1 MSANKTNDIF
11 EKEENE
17 KIPNCISEELIVK
30 YINEIKNEETR
41 KKAIE
46 NLYNY
51 REKNENIPIY
61 LWYSQGTIATLLQE
75 ILNLYQYLSPSKLN
89 KEISDRASHI
99 LSLFQEIALNSKTR
113 KEFLESQ
120 LLVFLYPFLSNSNRA
135 KIYDVIR
142 LSTLGVIAALVKRDD
157 SGVINFLLSTGII
170 PILLKIIERG
180 TDLSRTLAFFIL
192 HRIIYDSKGFSY
204 ICEMKERLHA
214 ITYILGMIMHN
225 KISQRLKNYILK
237 IFILLIENKDAKN
250 MIKQESLDKIKDE
263 NFIISLDDSSKDKV
277 KKILKSFQDD
287 ELGNDI
293 KIKKLKNDLTNKT
306 NNSVQNINIVNNN
319 INININNYNN
329 NGNQNVNNGDMN
341 NNMNLNMMF
350 INNMNQMKIQPGFMI
365 SPSMGDFNYNIC
377 NDNENYMNNNIYN
390 QNQNNGYG
398 NLNFFNGYK
407 NI

>member
-1 MSANKTNDIF
+1 MSANKTVDIF

-17 KIPNCISEELIVK
+17 KINNNITEELIIK
-30 YINEIKNEETR
+30 YINEIKSEDTR
-41 KKAIE
+41 ENAIN
-46 NLYNY
+46 NLYKY

-61 LWYSQGTIATLLQE
+61 LWYSQGTMATLLQE

-89 KEISDRASHI
+89 KEISDKASHI
-99 LSLFQEIALNSKTR
+99 LSLIQTIALNSKTR

-120 LLVFLYPFLSNSNRA
+120 LLVFLYPFLNITNNS

-142 LSTLGVIAALVKRDD
+142 LSVLAVIGALVQRDD
-157 SGVINFLLSTGII
+157 SLVIIFLYNTGII

-192 HRIIYDSKGFSY
+192 YRIVYDSKGFSY

-214 ITYILGMIMHN
+214 VTYILGMVMNN

-237 IFILLIENKDAKN
+237 IFLLLIENKDAKD
-250 MIKQESLDKIKDE
+250 MIKQESLDKIKDK
-263 NFIISLDDSSKDKV
+263 NFFINLDDSAKVKV

-293 KIKKLKNDLTNKT
+293 KIKKLKNDLTNK
-306 NNSVQNINIVNNN
+306 NNNTVQNINVVNNN
-319 INININNYNN
+319 INSYNN
-329 NGNQNVNNGDMN
+329 NGNQNANNGDVN

-365 SPSMGDFNYNIC
+365 SPPMGDFNYNIC
-377 NDNENYMNNNIYN
+377 NDNDNYMNNNIYN
-390 QNQNNGYG
+390 QNSPNNGYA
-398 NLNFFNGYK
+398 NLNFFNGFK

>member
-1 MSANKTNDIF
+1 MSANKANDIF

-17 KIPNCISEELIVK
+17 KIKNSISEELIVK
-30 YINEIKNEETR
+30 YINELKSEETR
-41 KKAIE
+41 GKAIE

-51 REKNENIPIY
+51 REKNENIAIY
-61 LWYSQGTIATLLQE
+61 LWYSQGTMATLLQE
-75 ILNLYQYLSPSKLN
+75 ILNLYQYLSPSKLS
-89 KEISDRASHI
+89 KEISDRAFHI

-120 LLVFLYPFLSNSNRA
+120 LLVFLYPFLSNSNKA
-135 KIYDVIR
+135 KIYDVVR
-142 LSTLGVIAALVKRDD
+142 LPVLGVIAALVKRDD
-157 SGVINFLLSTGII
+157 SGVIIFLLNTGII
-170 PILLKIIERG
+170 PILLKIIEKG

-192 HRIIYDSKGFSY
+192 HRIVYDTKGFTY

-214 ITYILGMIMHN
+214 ITYILGMIIHN
-225 KISQRLKNYILK
+225 KISLRLKNYILR
-237 IFILLIENKDAKN
+237 IFVLLIENKDAKN

-293 KIKKLKNDLTNKT
+293 KIKKLKNDLTNK
-306 NNSVQNINIVNNN
+306 NNNTVQNINIVNNN
-319 INININNYNN
+319 INIYNN
-329 NGNQNVNNGDMN
+329 NGNQNLNNGDMN

-365 SPSMGDFNYNIC
+365 SPPMGDFNYNIC

-390 QNQNNGYG
+390 QNPNNGYG

>member
-1 MSANKTNDIF
+1 MSANKTVDIF
-11 EKEENE
+11 EKEENA
-17 KIPNCISEELIVK
+17 KINNNITEELIIK
-30 YINEIKNEETR
+30 YINEIKSEYTR
-41 KKAIE
+41 ENAIN
-46 NLYNY
+46 NLYKY

-61 LWYSQGTIATLLQE
+61 LWYSQGTMATLLQE

-89 KEISDRASHI
+89 KEISDKASHI
-99 LSLFQEIALNSKTR
+99 LSLIQTIALNSKTR

-120 LLVFLYPFLSNSNRA
+120 LLVFLYPFLNITNNS

-142 LSTLGVIAALVKRDD
+142 LSVLAVIGALVQRDD
-157 SGVINFLLSTGII
+157 SLVIIFLYNTGII

-192 HRIIYDSKGFSY
+192 YRIVYDSKGFSY

-214 ITYILGMIMHN
+214 VTYILGMVMNN

-237 IFILLIENKDAKN
+237 IFLLLIENKDAKD
-250 MIKQESLDKIKDE
+250 MIKQESLDKIKDK
-263 NFIISLDDSSKDKV
+263 NFFINLDDSAKVKV

-293 KIKKLKNDLTNKT
+293 KIKKLKNDLTNK
-306 NNSVQNINIVNNN
+306 NNNTVQNINVVNNN
-319 INININNYNN
+319 INSYNN
-329 NGNQNVNNGDMN
+329 NGNQNANNGDVN

-365 SPSMGDFNYNIC
+365 SPPMGDFNYNIC

-390 QNQNNGYG
+390 QNPNNGYG

>member
-1 MSANKTNDIF
+1 MSANKTVDIF
-11 EKEENE
+11 EKEENA
-17 KIPNCISEELIVK
+17 KINNNITEELIIK
-30 YINEIKNEETR
+30 YINEIKSEDTR
-41 KKAIE
+41 ENAIN
-46 NLYNY
+46 NLYKY

-61 LWYSQGTIATLLQE
+61 LWYSQGTMATLLQE

-89 KEISDRASHI
+89 KEISDKASHI
-99 LSLFQEIALNSKTR
+99 LSLIQTIALNSKTR

-120 LLVFLYPFLSNSNRA
+120 LLVFLYPFLNITNNS

-142 LSTLGVIAALVKRDD
+142 LSVLAVIGALVQRDD
-157 SGVINFLLSTGII
+157 SLVIIFLYNTGII

-192 HRIIYDSKGFSY
+192 YRIVYDSKGFSY

-214 ITYILGMIMHN
+214 VTYILGMVMNN

-237 IFILLIENKDAKN
+237 IFLLLIENKDAKD
-250 MIKQESLDKIKDE
+250 MIKQESLDKIKDK
-263 NFIISLDDSSKDKV
+263 NFFINLDDSAKVKV

-293 KIKKLKNDLTNKT
+293 KIKKLKNDLTNK
-306 NNSVQNINIVNNN
+306 NNNTVQNINVVNNN
-319 INININNYNN
+319 INSYNN
-329 NGNQNVNNGDMN
+329 NGNQNGNNGDVN

-365 SPSMGDFNYNIC
+365 SPPMGDFNYNIC
-377 NDNENYMNNNIYN
+377 NDNDNYMNNNIYN
-390 QNQNNGYG
+390 QNSPNNGYA
-398 NLNFFNGYK
+398 NLNFFNGFK

>member
-11 EKEENE
+11 KKEKNE
-17 KIPNCISEELIVK
+17 KINNNITEELIVK
-30 YINEIKNEETR
+30 YINEIKGEETR
-41 KKAIE
+41 EKAIE

-61 LWYSQGTIATLLQE
+61 LWYSQGTMATLLQE

-89 KEISDRASHI
+89 KEISDKASRI
-99 LSLFQEIALNSKTR
+99 LSLIQTIALNSKTR

-120 LLVFLYPFLSNSNRA
+120 LLVFLYPFLNISNNS
-135 KIYDVIR
+135 KVYDVIR
-142 LSTLGVIAALVKRDD
+142 LSVLAVIGALVKRDD
-157 SGVINFLLSTGII
+157 SGVIIFLLNTGII

-192 HRIIYDSKGFSY
+192 YRIVYDSKGFSY

-237 IFILLIENKDAKN
+237 IFLLLIENKEAKN
-250 MIKQESLDKIKDE
+250 MVKQDSFDKIKDE
-263 NFIISLDDSSKDKV
+263 NFFKSLDDSAKDKV
-277 KKILKSFQDD
+277 KKIMKSFQED

-293 KIKKLKNDLTNKT
+293 KIKKLKNDLTNK
-306 NNSVQNINIVNNN
+306 NNNTAQNINIVNNN
-319 INININNYNN
+319 NNSYNN
-329 NGNQNVNNGDMN
+329 NGNQNANNGDMN

-350 INNMNQMKIQPGFMI
+350 INNMNPMKIQPGFMI
-365 SPSMGDFNYNIC
+365 SPPMGDFNYNIC
-377 NDNENYMNNNIYN
+377 NDNDNFMNNNIYN
-390 QNQNNGYG
+390 QNSPNNGYG
-398 NLNFFNGYK
+398 NMNFFNGYK

>member
-1 MSANKTNDIF
+1 
-11 EKEENE
+11 
-17 KIPNCISEELIVK
+17 
-30 YINEIKNEETR
+30 
-41 KKAIE
+41 
-46 NLYNY
+46 
-51 REKNENIPIY
+51 
-61 LWYSQGTIATLLQE
+61 
-75 ILNLYQYLSPSKLN
+75 
-89 KEISDRASHI
+89 
-99 LSLFQEIALNSKTR
+99 
-113 KEFLESQ
+113 
-120 LLVFLYPFLSNSNRA
+120 
-135 KIYDVIR
+135 
-142 LSTLGVIAALVKRDD
+142 
-157 SGVINFLLSTGII
+157 
-170 PILLKIIERG
+170 
-180 TDLSRTLAFFIL
+180 
-192 HRIIYDSKGFSY
+192 
-204 ICEMKERLHA
+204 MK
-214 ITYILGMIMHN
+214 
-225 KISQRLKNYILK
+225 
-237 IFILLIENKDAKN
+237 
-250 MIKQESLDKIKDE
+250 
-263 NFIISLDDSSKDKV
+263 SLDDSAKDKV
-277 KKILKSFQDD
+277 KKIMKSFQDD

>member
-1 MSANKTNDIF
+1 MSANKTVDIF
-11 EKEENE
+11 EKEENA
-17 KIPNCISEELIVK
+17 KINNNITEELIIK
-30 YINEIKNEETR
+30 YINEIKSEDTR
-41 KKAIE
+41 ENAIN
-46 NLYNY
+46 NLYKY

-61 LWYSQGTIATLLQE
+61 LWYSQGTMATLLQE

-89 KEISDRASHI
+89 KEISDKASHI
-99 LSLFQEIALNSKTR
+99 LSLIQTIALNSKTR

-120 LLVFLYPFLSNSNRA
+120 LLVFLYPFLNITNNS
-135 KIYDVIR
+135 KIYDIIR
-142 LSTLGVIAALVKRDD
+142 LSVLAVIGALVQRDD
-157 SGVINFLLSTGII
+157 SLVIIFLYNTGII

-192 HRIIYDSKGFSY
+192 YRIVYDSKGFSY

-214 ITYILGMIMHN
+214 VTYILGMVMNN

-237 IFILLIENKDAKN
+237 IFLLLIENKDAKD
-250 MIKQESLDKIKDE
+250 MIKQESLDKIKDK
-263 NFIISLDDSSKDKV
+263 NFFINLDDSAKVKV

-293 KIKKLKNDLTNKT
+293 KIKKLKNDLTNK
-306 NNSVQNINIVNNN
+306 NNNTVQNINVVNNN
-319 INININNYNN
+319 INSYNN
-329 NGNQNVNNGDMN
+329 NGNQNANNGDVN

-365 SPSMGDFNYNIC
+365 SPPMGDFNYNIC
-377 NDNENYMNNNIYN
+377 NDNDNYMNNNIYN
-390 QNQNNGYG
+390 QNSPNNGYA
-398 NLNFFNGYK
+398 NLNFFNGFK

>member
-1 MSANKTNDIF
+1 MSANKTVDIF
-11 EKEENE
+11 EKEENA
-17 KIPNCISEELIVK
+17 KINNNITEELIIK
-30 YINEIKNEETR
+30 YINEIKSEDTR
-41 KKAIE
+41 ENAIN
-46 NLYNY
+46 NLYKY

-61 LWYSQGTIATLLQE
+61 LWYSQGTMATLLQE

-89 KEISDRASHI
+89 KEISDKASHI
-99 LSLFQEIALNSKTR
+99 LSLIQTIALNSKTR

-120 LLVFLYPFLSNSNRA
+120 LLVFLYPFLNITNNS

-142 LSTLGVIAALVKRDD
+142 LSVLAVIGALVQRDD
-157 SGVINFLLSTGII
+157 SLVIIFLYNTGII

-192 HRIIYDSKGFSY
+192 YRIVYDSKGFSY

-214 ITYILGMIMHN
+214 VTYILGMVMNN

-237 IFILLIENKDAKN
+237 IFLLLIENKDAKD

-263 NFIISLDDSSKDKV
+263 NFFINLDDSAKVKV

-293 KIKKLKNDLTNKT
+293 KIKKLKNDLTNK
-306 NNSVQNINIVNNN
+306 NNNTVQNINVVNNN
-319 INININNYNN
+319 INSYNN
-329 NGNQNVNNGDMN
+329 NGNQNANNGDVN

-365 SPSMGDFNYNIC
+365 SPPMGDFNYNIC
-377 NDNENYMNNNIYN
+377 NDNDNYMNNNIYN
-390 QNQNNGYG
+390 QNSPNNGYA
-398 NLNFFNGYK
+398 NLNFFNGFK

>member
-1 MSANKTNDIF
+1 MSANKTVDIF
-11 EKEENE
+11 EKEENA
-17 KIPNCISEELIVK
+17 KINNNITEELIIK
-30 YINEIKNEETR
+30 YINEIKSEDTR
-41 KKAIE
+41 ENAIN
-46 NLYNY
+46 NLYKY

-61 LWYSQGTIATLLQE
+61 LWYSQGTMATLLQE

-89 KEISDRASHI
+89 KEISDKASHI
-99 LSLFQEIALNSKTR
+99 LSLIQTIALNSKTR

-120 LLVFLYPFLSNSNRA
+120 LLVFLYPFLNITNNS

-142 LSTLGVIAALVKRDD
+142 LSVLAVIGALVQRDD
-157 SGVINFLLSTGII
+157 SLVIIFLYNTGII

-192 HRIIYDSKGFSY
+192 YRIVYDSKGFSY

-214 ITYILGMIMHN
+214 VTYILGMVMNN

-237 IFILLIENKDAKN
+237 IFLLLIENKDAKD
-250 MIKQESLDKIKDE
+250 MIKQESLDKIKDK
-263 NFIISLDDSSKDKV
+263 NFFINLDDSAKVKV

-293 KIKKLKNDLTNKT
+293 KIKKLKNDLTNK
-306 NNSVQNINIVNNN
+306 NNNTVQNINVVNNN
-319 INININNYNN
+319 INSYNN
-329 NGNQNVNNGDMN
+329 NGNQNANNGDVN

-365 SPSMGDFNYNIC
+365 SPPMGDFNYNIC
-377 NDNENYMNNNIYN
+377 NDNDNYMNNNIYN
-390 QNQNNGYG
+390 QNSPNNGYA
-398 NLNFFNGYK
+398 NLNFFNGFK

>member
-1 MSANKTNDIF
+1 MSANNTIGIF
-11 EKEENE
+11 EKEENA
-17 KIPNCISEELIVK
+17 KINNNITEQLIIK
-30 YINEIKNEETR
+30 YINEIKSEDTR
-41 KKAIE
+41 ENAIN
-46 NLYNY
+46 NLYKY

-61 LWYSQGTIATLLQE
+61 LWYSQGTMATLLQE

-89 KEISDRASHI
+89 KEISDKASHI
-99 LSLFQEIALNSKTR
+99 LSLIQTIALNSKTR

-120 LLVFLYPFLSNSNRA
+120 LLVFLYPFLNITNNS

-142 LSTLGVIAALVKRDD
+142 LSVLAVIGALVQRDD
-157 SGVINFLLSTGII
+157 SGVIIFLYNTGII

-192 HRIIYDSKGFSY
+192 YRIVYDSKGFSY

-214 ITYILGMIMHN
+214 VTYILGMVMN
-225 KISQRLKNYILK
+225 YKISQRLKNYILK
-237 IFILLIENKDAKN
+237 IFLLLIENKDAKD
-250 MIKQESLDKIKDE
+250 MIKQESLDKIKDK
-263 NFIISLDDSSKDKV
+263 NFFINLDDSAKVKV

-293 KIKKLKNDLTNKT
+293 KIKKLKNDLTNK
-306 NNSVQNINIVNNN
+306 NNNTVQNINVVNNN
-319 INININNYNN
+319 INSYNN
-329 NGNQNVNNGDMN
+329 NGNQNANNGDVN

-365 SPSMGDFNYNIC
+365 SPPMGDFNYNIC
-377 NDNENYMNNNIYN
+377 NDNDNYMNNNIYN
-390 QNQNNGYG
+390 QNSPNNGYA
-398 NLNFFNGYK
+398 NLNFFNDFK

>member
-1 MSANKTNDIF
+1 MSANKTVDIF
-11 EKEENE
+11 EKEENA
-17 KIPNCISEELIVK
+17 KINNNITEELIIK
-30 YINEIKNEETR
+30 YINEIKSEDTR
-41 KKAIE
+41 ENAIN
-46 NLYNY
+46 NLYKY

-61 LWYSQGTIATLLQE
+61 LWYSQGTMATLLQE

-89 KEISDRASHI
+89 KEISDKASHI
-99 LSLFQEIALNSKTR
+99 LSLIQTIALNSKTR

-120 LLVFLYPFLSNSNRA
+120 LLVFLYPFLNITNNS

-142 LSTLGVIAALVKRDD
+142 LSVLAVIGALVQRDD
-157 SGVINFLLSTGII
+157 SLVIIFLYNTGII

-192 HRIIYDSKGFSY
+192 YRIVYDSKGFSY

-214 ITYILGMIMHN
+214 VTYILGMVMNN

-237 IFILLIENKDAKN
+237 IFLLLIENKDAKD
-250 MIKQESLDKIKDE
+250 MIKQESLDKIKDK
-263 NFIISLDDSSKDKV
+263 NFFINLDDSAKVKV

-293 KIKKLKNDLTNKT
+293 KIKKLKNDLTNK
-306 NNSVQNINIVNNN
+306 NNNTVQNINVVKNN
-319 INININNYNN
+319 INSYNN
-329 NGNQNVNNGDMN
+329 NGNQNANNGDVN

-365 SPSMGDFNYNIC
+365 SPPMGDFNYNIC
-377 NDNENYMNNNIYN
+377 NDNDNYMNNNIYN
-390 QNQNNGYG
+390 QNSPNNGYA
-398 NLNFFNGYK
+398 NLNFFNGFK

>member
-1 MSANKTNDIF
+1 M
-11 EKEENE
+11 
-17 KIPNCISEELIVK
+17 
-30 YINEIKNEETR
+30 
-41 KKAIE
+41 
-46 NLYNY
+46 
-51 REKNENIPIY
+51 
-61 LWYSQGTIATLLQE
+61 ATLLQE

-89 KEISDRASHI
+89 KEKSDRASHI

-120 LLVFLYPFLSNSNRA
+120 LLVFLYPFLNISSRA

-142 LSTLGVIAALVKRDD
+142 LSALGVIAALVKRDD
-157 SGVINFLLSTGII
+157 SVVIIFLLNTGII

-180 TDLSRTLAFFIL
+180 TDLSRTIAFFIL
-192 HRIIYDSKGFSY
+192 HRIVYDSKGFSY

-237 IFILLIENKDAKN
+237 IFVLLIENKEAKN

-293 KIKKLKNDLTNKT
+293 KIKKLKNDLTNK
-306 NNSVQNINIVNNN
+306 NNNNVQNINIVNNN
-319 INININNYNN
+319 INIYNN

-350 INNMNQMKIQPGFMI
+350 INNMNQMKIQPGYMI

-390 QNQNNGYG
+390 QNTNNGYG

>member
-1 MSANKTNDIF
+1 MSTNKTNDII
-11 EKEENE
+11 EKDENE
-17 KIPNCISEELIVK
+17 KIKNSISDELIVK
-30 YINEIKNEETR
+30 YINELKNEETR
-41 KKAIE
+41 EKAIE

-61 LWYSQGTIATLLQE
+61 LWYSQGTMATLLQE

-135 KIYDVIR
+135 KLYDVIR
-142 LSTLGVIAALVKRDD
+142 LSALGVIAALVKRDD
-157 SGVINFLLSTGII
+157 SGVINFLLNTGII
-170 PILLKIIERG
+170 PILLKIIEKG
-180 TDLSRTLAFFIL
+180 TDLSRTIAFFIL
-192 HRIIYDSKGFSY
+192 HRIVYDSKGFSY
-204 ICEMKERLHA
+204 ICEMKERLYA

-237 IFILLIENKDAKN
+237 IFVLLIENKDAKN

-263 NFIISLDDSSKDKV
+263 NFIISLDESSKNKV
-277 KKILKSFQDD
+277 KKILKSFQED

-293 KIKKLKNDLTNKT
+293 KIKKLKNDLTNK
-306 NNSVQNINIVNNN
+306 NNNTVQNINIVNNN
-319 INININNYNN
+319 INVYNN
-329 NGNQNVNNGDMN
+329 NGNQSANNGDMN

-365 SPSMGDFNYNIC
+365 SPPMGDFNYNIC
-377 NDNENYMNNNIYN
+377 NDNENYLNNNIYH
-390 QNQNNGYG
+390 QNPNNGYG

>member
-1 MSANKTNDIF
+1 M
-11 EKEENE
+11 
-17 KIPNCISEELIVK
+17 
-30 YINEIKNEETR
+30 
-41 KKAIE
+41 
-46 NLYNY
+46 
-51 REKNENIPIY
+51 
-61 LWYSQGTIATLLQE
+61 ATLLQE

-89 KEISDRASHI
+89 KEISDKASHI
-99 LSLFQEIALNSKTR
+99 LSLIQTIALNSKTR

-120 LLVFLYPFLSNSNRA
+120 LLVFLYPFLNITNNS

-142 LSTLGVIAALVKRDD
+142 LSVLAVIGALVQRDD
-157 SGVINFLLSTGII
+157 SLVIIFLYNTGII

-192 HRIIYDSKGFSY
+192 YRIVYDSKGFSY

-214 ITYILGMIMHN
+214 VTYILGMVMNN

-237 IFILLIENKDAKN
+237 IFLLLIENKDAKD
-250 MIKQESLDKIKDE
+250 MIKQESLDKIKDK
-263 NFIISLDDSSKDKV
+263 NFFINLDDSAKVKV

-293 KIKKLKNDLTNKT
+293 KIKKLKNDLTNK
-306 NNSVQNINIVNNN
+306 NNNTVQNINVVNNN
-319 INININNYNN
+319 INSYNN
-329 NGNQNVNNGDMN
+329 NGNQNGNNGDVN

-365 SPSMGDFNYNIC
+365 SPPMGDFNYNIC
-377 NDNENYMNNNIYN
+377 NDNDNYMNNNIYN
-390 QNQNNGYG
+390 QNSPNNGYA
-398 NLNFFNGYK
+398 NLNFFNGFK

>member
-1 MSANKTNDIF
+1 MSTNKTNDII

-17 KIPNCISEELIVK
+17 KIKNGISDELVVK
-30 YINEIKNEETR
+30 YINEIKSEETR
-41 KKAIE
+41 EKAIE

-75 ILNLYQYLSPSKLN
+75 ILNLYQYLSPSKLS
-89 KEISDRASHI
+89 KEISDKASHI

-120 LLVFLYPFLSNSNRA
+120 LLVFIYPFLSNSNQA
-135 KIYDVIR
+135 KIYEFIR
-142 LSTLGVIAALVKRDD
+142 LSALGIIAALVKRDD
-157 SGVINFLLSTGII
+157 SGVINFLLNTGII

-180 TDLSRTLAFFIL
+180 TDLSRTIAFFIL
-192 HRIIYDSKGFSY
+192 YRIVYDSKGFSY

-237 IFILLIENKDAKN
+237 IFVLLIENKDAKN

-263 NFIISLDDSSKDKV
+263 NFIRSLDDSSKDKV
-277 KKILKSFQDD
+277 KKILKSYKED
-287 ELGNDI
+287 EIGNDI
-293 KIKKLKNDLTNKT
+293 KIKKLKNDLTNK
-306 NNSVQNINIVNNN
+306 NNNTVQNINIVNNN
-319 INININNYNN
+319 INIYNNNN
-329 NGNQNVNNGDMN
+329 NGNQNASNGDMN

-365 SPSMGDFNYNIC
+365 SPPMGDFNYNIC

-390 QNQNNGYG
+390 QNPNNGYG